1 MRDHQ
6 DVSDSESALL
16 ASEHAVR
23 WSISLTS
30 VVITV
35 DALLFFESVTVQLEE
50 VSYKDY

>member
-6 DVSDSESALL
+6 DVSGSESGLL
-16 ASEHAVR
+16 ASIYAVR
-23 WSISLTS
+23 WPFSLTS

-50 VSYKDY
+50 V